1 LLLKNELFVMR
12 GHIRHKRSKYEKR
25 KIWFWI
31 ILGLL
36 ALLII
41 FLAFFLNKK
50 TIENKLIRVAVCGC
64 VNQRAVYTMREGSD
78 MAMLIRQAKGFTINA
93 DAIHV
98 NLDKIVKNDSVYH
111 IPCLGATNDSKR
123 SEFIS
128 QINRTIKLSY
138 RDLSKE
144 VVAAAQQNEIKCYT
158 ILYIG
163 IPAVYVLISYYPEF
177 HRINFVHIPH
187 SAMFLNTEYR
197 LIDLFFTLDIYPTM
211 RILEHTLQQKIDYY
225 LIQDRFNFID
235 LIDLLGGV
243 NINLDKPYADE
254 YNLKPGKNNLD
265 GYYAWEY
272 IRFLDWRNVK
282 MTVKSEKKK
291 DLVRQDNFEMD
302 PRTMEM
308 TYEMRNQRQRYVL
321 EGMRRSFQNLSTADQ
336 LYVIENFK
344 NVFRTDM
351 KADFLNM
358 LYKDILSTPSF
369 SYGNVPGY
377 YSVEGSKL
385 FFYPDL
391 PSFEMI
397 RKREIRT
404 YLEKR
409 KDKNQVVY

>member
-1 LLLKNELFVMR
+1 MST
-12 GHIRHKRSKYEKR
+12 HKKHNKSIYEKR
-25 KIWFWI
+25 KMWFWI
-31 ILGLL
+31 IL
-36 ALLII
+36 ALIALIL
-41 FLAFFLNKK
+41 FLVFFIINRK
-50 TIENKLIRVAVCGC
+50 TTENKLIRVAACGC
-64 VNQRAVYTMREGSD
+64 VQQRAVYTMREGSD
-78 MAMLIRQAKGFTINA
+78 LAMLVRQAKGFTINA
-93 DAIHV
+93 DVTHL
-98 NLDKIVKNDSVYH
+98 NLDKILLNDSVYH
-111 IPCLGATNDSKR
+111 IPCTGATSQTMR
-123 SEFIS
+123 SEFIR
-128 QINRTIKLSY
+128 QINQTIKLSY

-144 VVAAAQQNEIKCYT
+144 VVAAAQQKGIECFT

-163 IPAVYVLISYYPEF
+163 IPAVYVLITYYPEF

-187 SAMFLNTEYR
+187 SALFLNTEYR

-211 RILEHTLQQKIDYY
+211 RILEHSLQQKIDYY
-225 LIQDRFNFID
+225 LIQDRFNFMD

-243 NINLDKPYADE
+243 EINIDKPYANE
-254 YNLKPGKNNLD
+254 YKLKPGKNLLD

-272 IRFLDWRNVK
+272 IRFLDWRNIK

-291 DLVRQDNFEMD
+291 DLVRQDNFEID
-302 PRTMEM
+302 PNTMEM

-321 EGMRRSFQNLSTADQ
+321 EGMRKSFKALSSSDQ
-336 LYVIENFK
+336 LYVIENLK

-391 PSFEMI
+391 PSFEMLRKLEIRNYLEI
-397 RKREIRT
+397 RKN
-404 YLEKR
+404 
-409 KDKNQVVY
+409 KNQVVY

>member
-1 LLLKNELFVMR
+1 MSTHQK
-12 GHIRHKRSKYEKR
+12 HKRSIYAKR
-25 KIWFWI
+25 KMWFWI
-31 ILGLL
+31 ILLI
-36 ALLII
+36 LLILGI
-41 FLAFFLNKK
+41 ILYFLLNKK
-50 TIENKLIRVAVCGC
+50 TTEHRLIRVASCGC
-64 VNQRAVYTMREGSD
+64 VNHRAVYTMREGSD
-78 MAMLIRQAKGFTINA
+78 LGMLIRLSKGFSINA
-93 DAIHV
+93 DVLHV
-98 NLDKIVKNDSVYH
+98 NLDKIVLNDSVYH
-111 IPCLGATNDSKR
+111 IPCQGAAGNKQR
-123 SEFIS
+123 GEFIRQLNQS
-128 QINRTIKLSY
+128 IKLSY
-138 RDLSKE
+138 KDLSKE
-144 VVAAAQQNEIKCYT
+144 VVAEAQQKDIECYT
-158 ILYIG
+158 ILYVG

-187 SAMFLNTEYR
+187 SALFLNTEYR

-211 RILEHTLQQKIDYY
+211 RILEHSLKQKIDYY

-243 NINLDKPYADE
+243 DINLDKPYADE
-254 YNLKPGKNNLD
+254 YNLKAGKNRID
-265 GYYAWEY
+265 GFYSWEY

-291 DLVRQDNFEMD
+291 DLVRLDNFVMD

-308 TYEMRNQRQRYVL
+308 TYEMRNQRQRHVL
-321 EGMRRSFQNLSTADQ
+321 EGMRQSFKELSATDQ

-351 KADFLNM
+351 KVELLNL

-369 SYGNVPGY
+369 SYGNIPGY
-377 YSVEGSKL
+377 YSTEGSKL

-391 PSFEMI
+391 PSFEML

-409 KDKNQVVY
+409 KDKNQVIY

>member
-1 LLLKNELFVMR
+1 MSMTQK
-12 GHIRHKRSKYEKR
+12 HKRNIYEKR
-25 KIWFWI
+25 KMWFWI
-31 ILGLL
+31 ILALL
-36 ALLII
+36 AILSVII
-41 FLAFFLNKK
+41 FFLLNRK
-50 TIENKLIRVAVCGC
+50 TTENRLIRVAACGC

-78 MAMLIRQAKGFTINA
+78 LAMLIRLSKGFSINA
-93 DAIHV
+93 DVINV
-98 NLDKIVKNDSVYH
+98 NLDKIVLNDSVYH
-111 IPCLGATNDSKR
+111 IPCRGAAGNKQRLDY
-123 SEFIS
+123 
-128 QINRTIKLSY
+128 INNINQSIKLSY
-138 RDLSKE
+138 KDLSKE
-144 VVAAAQQNEIKCYT
+144 VVAEAQQKEIECYT
-158 ILYIG
+158 ILYVG
-163 IPAVYVLISYYPEF
+163 IPAVYVLITYYPEF

-211 RILEHTLQQKIDYY
+211 RILEHSMRQKIDFY

-243 NINLDKPYADE
+243 EINLDKPYAEE
-254 YNLKPGKNNLD
+254 YNLQAGKNRID
-265 GYYAWEY
+265 GYYSWEY

-291 DLVRQDNFEMD
+291 DLVRQDNFEID
-302 PRTMEM
+302 ARTMEM

-321 EGMRRSFQNLSTADQ
+321 EGMRKSFKELSTADQ
-336 LYVIENFK
+336 LFVIENFK

-351 KADFLNM
+351 KADFLNL

-369 SYGNVPGY
+369 SYGNIPGY
-377 YSVEGSKL
+377 YSNDGSKL

-409 KDKNQVVY
+409 KDKNQVIY

>member
-1 LLLKNELFVMR
+1 MSAKR
-12 GHIRHKRSKYEKR
+12 KHKRSIYEKR
-25 KIWFWI
+25 KLWFWI
-31 ILGLL
+31 ILALVAILTIL
-36 ALLII
+36 A
-41 FLAFFLNKK
+41 FFFLNKK
-50 TIENKLIRVAVCGC
+50 TTEVRLIRVAACGC

-78 MAMLIRQAKGFTINA
+78 LAMLIRLAKGFSINA
-93 DAIHV
+93 DALNV
-98 NLDKIVKNDSVYH
+98 NMDKIVMNDSVYH
-111 IPCLGATNDSKR
+111 IPCKGSAGNKLRLD
-123 SEFIS
+123 FIS
-128 QINRTIKLSY
+128 QINQSIKLSY
-138 RDLSKE
+138 KDLSKE
-144 VVAAAQQNEIKCYT
+144 VVAEAQQKDIECYT
-158 ILYIG
+158 ILYVG

-211 RILEHTLQQKIDYY
+211 RILEHTLKQKIDYY

-243 NINLDKPYADE
+243 EINLDKPYAEE
-254 YNLKPGKNNLD
+254 YNLKAGKNRID
-265 GYYAWEY
+265 GFYAWEY

-282 MTVKSEKKK
+282 MTVKGEKKK

-302 PRTMEM
+302 PGTMEM

-321 EGMRRSFQNLSTADQ
+321 EGMRKSFKGLSTSDQ
-336 LYVIENFK
+336 LFVIENFK

-351 KADFLNM
+351 KTDFLNM

-377 YSVEGSKL
+377 YSIEGSKL

-409 KDKNQVVY
+409 KNKNQVIY

>member
-1 LLLKNELFVMR
+1 MSTHQK
-12 GHIRHKRSKYEKR
+12 HKRSIYAKR
-25 KIWFWI
+25 KMWFWI
-31 ILGLL
+31 ILLILL
-36 ALLII
+36 LLGILLY
-41 FLAFFLNKK
+41 FLLNKK
-50 TIENKLIRVAVCGC
+50 TTEYRLIRVASCGC

-78 MAMLIRQAKGFTINA
+78 LGMLIRLSKGFSINA
-93 DAIHV
+93 DALHV
-98 NLDKIVKNDSVYH
+98 NLDKIVLNDSVYH
-111 IPCLGATNDSKR
+111 IPCQGASGYKQR
-123 SEFIS
+123 SEFIRELNQS
-128 QINRTIKLSY
+128 IKLSY

-144 VVAAAQQNEIKCYT
+144 VVAEAQQKDIECYT
-158 ILYIG
+158 ILYVG

-187 SAMFLNTEYR
+187 SALFLNTEYR
-197 LIDLFFTLDIYPTM
+197 LIDLFFTVDIYPTM
-211 RILEHTLQQKIDYY
+211 RILEHSLKQKIDYY

-243 NINLDKPYADE
+243 DINLDKPYADE
-254 YNLKPGKNNLD
+254 YNLTAGKNRID
-265 GYYAWEY
+265 GFYSWEY
-272 IRFLDWRNVK
+272 IRFLDWRNIK

-291 DLVRQDNFEMD
+291 DLVRQDNFVMD

-308 TYEMRNQRQRYVL
+308 TYEMRNQRQRHVL
-321 EGMRRSFQNLSTADQ
+321 EGMRQSFKELSATDQ

-351 KADFLNM
+351 KVELLNL

-377 YSVEGSKL
+377 YSAEGSKL

-391 PSFEMI
+391 PSFEML

-409 KDKNQVVY
+409 QDKNQVIY

>member
-1 LLLKNELFVMR
+1 M
-12 GHIRHKRSKYEKR
+12 
-25 KIWFWI
+25 WFWI
-31 ILGLL
+31 ILALL
-36 ALLII
+36 ACLSVLIY
-41 FLAFFLNKK
+41 FLLNKK
-50 TIENKLIRVAVCGC
+50 TTENRLIRVAACGC

-78 MAMLIRQAKGFTINA
+78 LAMLIRLAKGFSINA

-98 NLDKIVKNDSVYH
+98 NLDKIVMNDSVYH
-111 IPCLGATNDSKR
+111 IPCKGAGIGNKQR

-128 QINRTIKLSY
+128 QINQTIKLSY
-138 RDLSKE
+138 KDLSKE
-144 VVAAAQQNEIKCYT
+144 VVAAAQQKEIAYYS

-163 IPAVYVLISYYPEF
+163 IPAVYVLINYYPEF
-177 HRINFVHIPH
+177 HRINFIHIPH
-187 SAMFLNTEYR
+187 SALFLNTEYR

-211 RILEHTLQQKIDYY
+211 RILEHSLGQKIDFY

-243 NINLDKPYADE
+243 EINLDKPYAEE
-254 YNLKPGKNNLD
+254 YNLKAGKNKID
-265 GYYAWEY
+265 GFYAWEY

-291 DLVRQDNFEMD
+291 DLVRQDNFEID
-302 PRTMEM
+302 PGTMEM

-321 EGMRRSFQNLSTADQ
+321 EGMRRSFKELSTADQ

-344 NVFRTDM
+344 SVFRTDM
-351 KADFLNM
+351 KVDFLNM

-377 YSVEGSKL
+377 YSKEGSKL

-391 PSFEMI
+391 PSFEML

-409 KDKNQVVY
+409 RNKNQVIY

>member
-1 LLLKNELFVMR
+1 MTEHKK
-12 GHIRHKRSKYEKR
+12 HKRSKYEKR
-25 KIWFWI
+25 KIAFWI

-36 ALLII
+36 ALFII
-41 FLAFFLNKK
+41 FLVFFLNKK
-50 TIENKLIRVAVCGC
+50 TTENRLIRVAACGC

-78 MAMLIRQAKGFTINA
+78 MSMLIRLAKGFTINA

-98 NLDKIVKNDSVYH
+98 NMDQIVKNDSVYH
-111 IPCLGATNDSKR
+111 IPCIGVSGNSKR
-123 SEFIS
+123 KEFIS
-128 QINRTIKLSY
+128 QINQTIKLSY

-144 VVAAAQQNEIKCYT
+144 VVAEAQQKEIECFT

-163 IPAVYVLISYYPEF
+163 IPAVYVLITYYPEF

-211 RILEHTLQQKIDYY
+211 RILEHSLQQKIDYY
-225 LIQDRFNFID
+225 LIQDRFNFMD

-243 NINLDKPYADE
+243 EINLDKPYAEE
-254 YNLKPGKNNLD
+254 YNLKPGKNTID
-265 GYYAWEY
+265 GFYAWEY
-272 IRFLDWRNVK
+272 IRFLDWRNIQ

-291 DLVRQDNFEMD
+291 DLVRQDNFEMN

-321 EGMRRSFQNLSTADQ
+321 EGMRRSFKALSTADQ

-397 RKREIRT
+397 RRQEIRK
-404 YLEKR
+404 YLETR
-409 KDKNQVVY
+409 RNKNQVIY

>member
-1 LLLKNELFVMR
+1 MKSVR
-12 GHIRHKRSKYEKR
+12 KRKKSIYEKR
-25 KIWFWI
+25 KMWFWI
-31 ILGLL
+31 ILAFLL
-36 ALLII
+36 LLSVFLYFII
-41 FLAFFLNKK
+41 NKK
-50 TIENKLIRVAVCGC
+50 TNESRLIRVAACGC
-64 VNQRAVYTMREGSD
+64 VKQRAVYTMREGSD
-78 MAMLIRQAKGFTINA
+78 MAMLIRMAKGFSLNA

-98 NLDKIVKNDSVYH
+98 DMDKIVLNDSVYH
-111 IPCLGATNDSKR
+111 IPCKGASGIKLR

-128 QINRTIKLSY
+128 QINQTIKLSY
-138 RDLSKE
+138 KDLSKE
-144 VVAAAQQNEIKCYT
+144 VVAAAKQKDIECYT

-211 RILEHTLQQKIDYY
+211 RILEHSLRQKIDFYM
-225 LIQDRFNFID
+225 IQDRFNFID

-243 NINLDKPYADE
+243 DIKLDKPFADE
-254 YNLKPGKNNLD
+254 YNLTAGKSRID

-272 IRFLDWRNVK
+272 IRFLDWRSIK
-282 MTVKSEKKK
+282 MTVKSEKTK

-302 PRTMEM
+302 PETMQM

-321 EGMRRSFQNLSTADQ
+321 EGMRRSFQALSSSDQ
-336 LYVIENFK
+336 LYVVENFK

-351 KADFLNM
+351 KAEFLAM
-358 LYKDILSTPSF
+358 LYKDILSSPSF

-377 YSVEGSKL
+377 YSNEKSKL
-385 FFYPDL
+385 FYYPDL
-391 PSFEMI
+391 PSFEMM

-404 YLEKR
+404 YLEMR
-409 KDKNQVVY
+409 KNKNQVIY